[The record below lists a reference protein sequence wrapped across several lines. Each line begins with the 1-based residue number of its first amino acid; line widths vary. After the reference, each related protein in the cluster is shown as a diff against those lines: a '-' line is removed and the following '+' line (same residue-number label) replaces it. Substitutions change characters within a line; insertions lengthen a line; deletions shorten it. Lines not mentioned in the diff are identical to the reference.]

1 MTADT
6 FTAILGER
14 DDARS
19 FHSILTCLNGLFYR
33 SELRAP
39 WRFSFL
45 SEGGEALTGYD
56 RESLDGSG
64 WANLILPE
72 HLPDVEAAVDQALE
86 ARTRFAITYPIRHR
100 DGTLRWV
107 AEQGHAVR
115 DADDQPIFL
124 EGIISDVTAAKQ
136 AEDLE
141 RTVSAQWRKMLDT
154 IPQMAWSVSPDGR
167 EAFYN
172 ERWVDFTGRLADD
185 ESILRLDLLHP
196 DDREDARD
204 MWTRSL
210 ESGAP
215 YQARYRLIH
224 RSGEFRWVLSR
235 ALPERDETGAIRR
248 WYGTCT
254 DIHEQVLAVEE
265 AASARDFASRLLV
278 AAPDALLL
286 LDGSGR
292 VTFCNDVAEAALGVP
307 GRRSPL
313 GAHWSDLATYQV
325 RRSAWRA
332 AARALPAGEKIRFT
346 VEHPAARYWD
356 VIVTPVDTAPTLP
369 RLLVTARDISDQKR
383 AEQQARWS
391 AGHDALTGLPNRA
404 LLQQRLDRE
413 VAGEAGDSFGRPF
426 ALLLLDVDDF
436 KRTNDTLGHDA
447 GDALLV
453 TLAAH
458 LRAITGP
465 RDMVARLGGDEFAVI
480 LPDVTSEA
488 ELLEFAKQLAAAM
501 RLPFLH
507 DGTLL
512 ECRASIGAAL
522 FPDHGASKSELLKS
536 ADLALYAAK
545 AMGGGTLRTFEPA
558 LRDAFHQRSV
568 MLKTGKH
575 AIDENL
581 VVPFYQPKVD
591 LQTGLFAGFEA
602 LLRWRDRAGRI
613 RTPDTIA
620 ACFEDPVLA
629 VELSERMIDQV
640 MRDIGAWRARSIA
653 FGHVALNASAAE
665 FRHDDFAERLLG
677 RLRHHGLQPGD
688 MQVEVTESVF
698 LGRGAEY
705 VERAL
710 NALASGGI
718 SIALDDFGTG
728 YASLSHLK
736 RFPVDVIKIDRSFV
750 KDLQRDEND
759 GAIVDAVIGLGRS
772 LRKQVVAEGIETRAQ
787 HDVLAALGCHIGQG
801 YLYGRPMPAG
811 EVPAAIGR
819 QSEDWRSAA

>member
-1 MTADT
+1 MIEDRLHP
-6 FTAILGER
+6 AIHGDR

-19 FHSILTCLNGLFYR
+19 FHSILACLNGLFYR

-45 SEGGEALTGYD
+45 SEGGDTLTGYS
-56 RESLDGSG
+56 REELDATSWG
-64 WANLILPE
+64 NLILPE
-72 HLPDVEAAVDQALE
+72 YMSEIDASVEAAIAAE
-86 ARTRFAITYPIRHR
+86 ARFEITYPIRHK

-107 AEQGHAVR
+107 AEQGHAIR
-115 DADDQPIFL
+115 DADGQPIFL
-124 EGIISDVTAAKQ
+124 EGIISDVTAARQ
-136 AEDLE
+136 AEDVE
-141 RTVSAQWRKMLDT
+141 RTASAQWRKMLDT
-154 IPQMAWSVSPDGR
+154 IPQMAWSMSPDGR

-172 ERWVDFTGRLADD
+172 ERWVDFTGRLINDG
-185 ESILRLDLLHP
+185 SILRLDLIHP
-196 DDREDARD
+196 DDRDSAHES
-204 MWTRSL
+204 WTLSVRS
-210 ESGAP
+210 GTP

-235 ALPERDETGAIRR
+235 ALPERDETGTIRR

-254 DIHEQVLAVEE
+254 DIHEQVLAVDE
-265 AASARDFASRLLV
+265 AASARDFAARLLG

-286 LDGSGR
+286 LDGTGH
-292 VTFCNDVAEAALGVP
+292 VTFCNDVAEKALAGRWQRSLLGSFWADLVP
-307 GRRSPL
+307 Y
-313 GAHWSDLATYQV
+313 AV

-332 AARALPAGEKIRFT
+332 AARAWRTGEKIRFT
-346 VEHPAARYWD
+346 VEHSRGRWWD
-356 VIVTPVDTAPTLP
+356 VIATPVDASQTRP
-369 RLLVTARDISDQKR
+369 RLLVTARDVSDQKH
-383 AEQQARWS
+383 AEQKARWA
-391 AGHDALTGLPNRA
+391 AGHDTLTDLPNRA
-404 LLQQRLDRE
+404 LLQQRLDAE
-413 VAGEAGDSFGRPF
+413 VVGETASDRPF

-447 GDALLV
+447 GDALLIA
-453 TLAAH
+453 LAGH
-458 LRAITGP
+458 LRAITGGD
-465 RDMVARLGGDEFAVI
+465 DMVARLGGDEFAVI
-480 LPDVTSEA
+480 LPDVTEA
-488 ELLEFAKQLAAAM
+488 EALLDFSRRLAAAM

-507 DGTLL
+507 DGNLL

-522 FPDHGASKSELLKS
+522 FPDHGASKSDLLKS

-545 AMGGGTLRTFEPA
+545 AMGGGTLRIFEPG

-575 AIDENL
+575 AIDAAL
-581 VVPFYQPKVD
+581 VVPFYQPKID

-602 LLRWRDRAGRI
+602 LLRWRDGARI

-620 ACFEDPVLA
+620 ACFDDPVLA
-629 VELSERMIDQV
+629 VELGDRMIEQV
-640 MRDIGAWRARSIA
+640 IRDIGAWRAGGTE
-653 FGHVALNASAAE
+653 FGHVALNASPAE

-677 RLRHHGLQPGD
+677 RMRQHGLDPGD
-688 MQVEVTESVF
+688 IQVEVTESVF

-710 NALASGGI
+710 NTLAAGGI
-718 SIALDDFGTG
+718 GIALDDFGTG

-750 KDLQRDEND
+750 TDLQCDEND

-787 HDVLAALGCHIGQG
+787 HDLLVALGCHVGQG
-801 YLYGRPMPAG
+801 FLYGRPMPADQ
-811 EVPAAIGR
+811 VPAALR
-819 QSEDWRSAA
+819 AERDAWRSAA